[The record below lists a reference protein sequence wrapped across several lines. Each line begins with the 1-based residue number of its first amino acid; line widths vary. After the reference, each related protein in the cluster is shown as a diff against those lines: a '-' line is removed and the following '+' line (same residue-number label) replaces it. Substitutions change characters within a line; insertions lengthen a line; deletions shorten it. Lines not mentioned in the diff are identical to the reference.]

1 MSGMLQAGR
10 VETIVHTWLP
20 RLMEHLHD
28 AYPGL
33 MVEIQVDTT
42 TVLKAQ
48 LASRQIDLAFLL
60 GPMEEPR
67 VENLYLCNYPLSWV
81 ASPSSRSA
89 ASRSRSGGWPN
100 GPSSPIP
107 PPPIRTARHC
117 RCCCR
122 PVWSRRMYGSSAL
135 SVIVRMALDGIGT
148 ALIAPVILRE
158 LAQGE
163 LRILD
168 VKDGEVPPLHYTACW
183 MQGRTARCRARWPGG
198 AADCTR
204 EEAQRHPA

>member
-1 MSGMLQAGR
+1 MRRDMQEAARARRDERHAQAGR

-81 ASPSSRSA
+81 ASPKLKVGRQPISLRRLAEWPVITYPSTTDPHRA
-89 ASRSRSGGWPN
+89 AQMLLQAGVE
-100 GPSSPIP
+100 SP
-107 PPPIRTARHC
+107 
-117 RCCCR
+117 
-122 PVWSRRMYGSSAL
+122 RMYGSSAL

-148 ALIAPVILRE
+148 ALIAPVILRRE

-163 LRILD
+163 F
-168 VKDGEVPPLHYTACW
+168 GSWT
-183 MQGRTARCRARWPGG
+183 
-198 AADCTR
+198 
-204 EEAQRHPA
+204 

>member
-1 MSGMLQAGR
+1 
-10 VETIVHTWLP
+10 
-20 RLMEHLHD
+20 MEHLHD

-67 VENLYLCNYPLSWV
+67 VENLYLCNYPLSWA
-81 ASPSSRSA
+81 ASPKLQGRPPADLAQAAGRMARHHLSLHHRSA
-89 ASRSRSGGWPN
+89 PSGAADAVAG
-100 GPSSPIP
+100 
-107 PPPIRTARHC
+107 
-117 RCCCR
+117 RCG
-122 PVWSRRMYGSSAL
+122 VAARMYGSSAL

-148 ALIAPVILRE
+148 ALIAPVILRRE

-168 VKDGEVPPLHYTACW
+168 VKDGDVPPLHYTACW
-183 MQGRTARCRARWPGG
+183 MQGPDSQVPRTVAE
-198 AADCTR
+198 AAQQIAR